1 MALGSNNQD
10 QTKVPEEIQD
20 YYQTERRERAGVAW
34 LLAFGTLVVTI
45 VVATGIFFAGR
56 WAYRQVAG
64 TDEPETTEI
73 AQEDT
78 QQEQPPVD
86 NPSNGGG
93 GGGGT
98 TPQTTEETPAPTTET
113 PATDTPQPE
122 TPAEGEDTTPPTGD
136 TEDDRA
142 VAGTT
147 TIPDTGPG
155 NVAAVFA
162 TISALG
168 YLAHRLYSRRYAEN

>member
-34 LLAFGTLVVTI
+34 LLAFGTLIITV

-78 QQEQPPVD
+78 QKEESPASS
-86 NPSNGGG
+86 PSEGGNSG
-93 GGGGT
+93 AAKD
-98 TPQTTEETPAPTTET
+98 TEKTPAPETEA
-113 PATDTPQPE
+113 PAAGDSE
-122 TPAEGEDTTPPTGD
+122 TKAAADQEDTTPITGD
-136 TEDDRA
+136 TEEDSD
-142 VAGTT
+142 VAGAT

-162 TISALG
+162 TVSALG
-168 YLAHRLYSRRYAEN
+168 YLAHRLYTRRYAED